1 MKLSG
6 ILTRRETDLVGTT
19 GPARVQ
25 RRRKGV
31 RDLVRRVK
39 PGEIVVLDQV
49 DLDARVAEALVEAGV
64 VGVVDLAPAV
74 SGRFPNRGPEILL
87 AAGVALVDGVAEPLL
102 DEVRDGARLRLH
114 EGGVFVGDREV
125 GRGEQQDADSVA
137 DQLVEAQAGMSA
149 QLEAFSS
156 DAVEFLRK
164 DRTLILDGIGVPE
177 LATLVTD
184 RHVLVVSAM
193 EGDRS
198 VVRDELRRLKKYVAE
213 QGPVL
218 IGVEAGADLLRGAG
232 HRPDV
237 VVADP
242 ERVDPETL
250 RCAGEIVLPAD
261 LEGRASGAGRVQEL
275 GLDAVTFPAA
285 ATSEDLALLLADTH
299 EAALV
304 VAVGFRASLSDFLDR
319 GRSASNPSTFLTRL
333 RLGDKLVG
341 PGAVVALRQRRRSPV
356 GVIVLLLVVLALAG
370 AAFAVWEYGAPVLVL
385 DSGKALVAGFR
396 GLFG

>member
-6 ILTRRETDLVGTT
+6 ILTRRETDLAGTT
-19 GPARVQ
+19 GTARVQ

-31 RDLVRRVK
+31 RHLVRRVK
-39 PGEIVVLDQV
+39 PGEIAVLDQL
-49 DLDARVAEALVEAGV
+49 DLDARVAEALVEAGA
-64 VGVVDLAPAV
+64 VGVVDLAPSM

-114 EGGVFVGDREV
+114 EGGIFVGDREI

-149 QLEAFSS
+149 QLEAFGAE
-156 DAVEFLRK
+156 AVEFLRK

-177 LATLVTD
+177 LTTPVTD
-184 RHVLVVSAM
+184 RHVLVVSGS
-193 EGDRS
+193 EGGS
-198 VVRDELRRLKKYVAE
+198 AGRDELRRLKKYVAD
-213 QGPVL
+213 QRPVL
-218 IGVEAGADLLRGAG
+218 IGVEDGADLLRGAG

-242 ERVDPETL
+242 ERLDPETL

-261 LEGRASGAGRVQEL
+261 LDGHAPGSGRIREL
-275 GLDAVTFPAA
+275 GLDAVTFPSAA
-285 ATSEDLALLLADTH
+285 SPEDLALLLADTH
-299 EAALV
+299 EAELV
-304 VAVGFRASLSDFLDR
+304 VVVGFRASLRDFLDR
-319 GRSASNPSTFLTRL
+319 GRPASNPSTLLTRL

-341 PGAVVALRQRRRSPV
+341 SRAVAALRHRRRNPL
-356 GVIVLLLVVLALAG
+356 GAIVSLLLVLALAG
-370 AAFAVWEYGAPVLVL
+370 AAFALWANGGPMPVL
-385 DSGKALVAGFR
+385 DSGAALVADFR
-396 GLFG
+396 QLFG